1 MVKGRQGERV
11 RLYVR
16 GTILGYKRSKSNQ
29 YPNTSLI
36 QIEGVNTKEEVAWLP
51 GLTETVVLSVPNLS
65 LICPQNPW
73 VTESEF
79 SCTQAT
85 YKEFVKRPWNRT
97 GVIEF
102 SQILLLFCRFYMFRP

>member
-16 GTILGYKRSKSNQ
+16 GTVLGYKRSKSNQ

-36 QIEGVNTKEEVAWLP
+36 QIEGVNTKEEVDWYL
-51 GLTETVVLSVPNLS
+51 GKRLGELRLG
-65 LICPQNPW
+65 
-73 VTESEF
+73 F

-85 YKEFVKRPWNRT
+85 FKWGHLEVMDLAHQCF
-97 GVIEF
+97 
-102 SQILLLFCRFYMFRP
+102 Q

>member
-36 QIEGVNTKEEVAWLP
+36 QIEGVNTKEEVTWSLGLMVTVALFALSSSPTSLP
-51 GLTETVVLSVPNLS
+51 SPWELGLG
-65 LICPQNPW
+65 
-73 VTESEF
+73 F
-79 SCTQAT
+79 SCTLAT
-85 YKEFVKRPWNRT
+85 FKFFQKVPIVIGEFN
-97 GVIEF
+97 
-102 SQILLLFCRFYMFRP
+102 SAC